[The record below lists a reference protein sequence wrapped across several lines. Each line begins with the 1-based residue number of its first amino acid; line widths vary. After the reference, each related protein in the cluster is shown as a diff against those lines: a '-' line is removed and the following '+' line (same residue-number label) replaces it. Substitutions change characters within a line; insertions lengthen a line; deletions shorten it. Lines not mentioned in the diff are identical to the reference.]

1 MKPSVFTYHDP
12 RTVDDAVGLLG
23 RLENARPLAGGQ
35 SLMAMMNMRF
45 VQPDHLVDLNLIP
58 ELAGI
63 QESGDGIRIGAMTRQ
78 RELEFSPVIG
88 ARIPLMSEALLHV
101 GHRQTRNR
109 GTLGGSLCHLD
120 PAAELVAV
128 AAACDAVVEVAG
140 PGGRRDI
147 PFASFPLGFMMP
159 AVEADELVVGARF
172 ALWPRGHGS
181 AFFEFSRR
189 HGDFAIVSAAALIA
203 LDPNGRIARGALVL
217 GGVGAVPLRMSDVES
232 MLLGNTPSAS
242 LVREAAEHCRG
253 VDALDDALV
262 PAAYRQSLAVVMA
275 RRALTTACERAGAP
289 IAESGM
295 IHA

>member
-35 SLMAMMNMRF
+35 SLMAMINMRF
-45 VQPDHLVDLNLIP
+45 VQPDHLVDLNKVP

-63 QESGDGIRIGAMTRQ
+63 HEAADQIRIGAMTRQ
-78 RELEFSPVIG
+78 RDLEFSALIG

-140 PGGRRDI
+140 PNGRRDI
-147 PFASFPLGFMMP
+147 PFDSFPLGYMMP

-172 ALWPRGHGS
+172 PLWPRGHGA
-181 AFFEFSRR
+181 AFFEFARR

-203 LDPNGRIARGALVL
+203 LDGGGRIARSALVL
-217 GGVGAVPLRMSDVES
+217 GGVGTVPLRMTEVENVLAGNVPS
-232 MLLGNTPSAS
+232 ME
-242 LVREAAEHCRG
+242 LVRQASEQCRG
-253 VDALDDALV
+253 VDALDDALI
-262 PAAYRQSLAVVMA
+262 PGSYRQSLAVVMA
-275 RRALTTACERAGAP
+275 RRALTTACARAGAP
-289 IAESGM
+289 IATAG
-295 IHA
+295 IPA